1 MHPFVTVLTQTILDL
16 AGEGHLGDTSNSGA
30 ERKFPSLNV
39 DALHGVQRRLLG
51 TGVAFEQVEIRTD
64 LRESCPFG
72 SIRRADP
79 AERPVASI
87 VAENNARSCCVAWYG
102 SCVPDGLVTVRS
114 EFDPAQTK
122 ARLLAVL
129 KDKGVTVF
137 ADIPHAKGAAQAG
150 LVLAYSDLVIF
161 GKAAAGTPL
170 MQAAPTAGIDLPMKA
185 LVWQDADGVAWL
197 SYNDPRWIA
206 ARHGIGASPAVEA
219 LATVLVAFAKHA
231 TQA

>member
-1 MHPFVTVLTQTILDL
+1 M
-16 AGEGHLGDTSNSGA
+16 
-30 ERKFPSLNV
+30 
-39 DALHGVQRRLLG
+39 
-51 TGVAFEQVEIRTD
+51 
-64 LRESCPFG
+64 
-72 SIRRADP
+72 
-79 AERPVASI
+79 
-87 VAENNARSCCVAWYG
+87 
-102 SCVPDGLVTVRS
+102 PDGVVTVRS
-114 EFDPAQTK
+114 AFDPAETK

-206 ARHGIGASPAVEA
+206 ARHGIDASPAVEA
-219 LATVLVAFAKHA
+219 TAGCVRVKHA
-231 TQA
+231 TER